1 MLDVI
6 KNYALEKYAGDE
18 KKAQDFVDGFVKQA
32 YTPPGWVANKSQDDK
47 NPFVSSLAEGIGG
60 AFGKGLG
67 GLAVGLG
74 MHGISSAFSGAERDS
89 LHTKFLSALSSA
101 IASNPILKN
110 ANKAK
115 VQNYAETV
123 FKFAPHVAC
132 DPNLLSHV
140 LAGTIDGEGIDLMT
154 IKTLGDLENRYV
166 ENRSSGG
173 FSPKTYV

>member
-1 MLDVI
+1 MLDAI
-6 KNYALEKYAGDE
+6 KEYALTKYAGDE
-18 KKAQDFVDGFVKQA
+18 NLANQFVEGFKKQA
-32 YTPPGWVANKSQDDK
+32 AYNKSDE
-47 NPFVSSLAEGIGG
+47 NGISSGFMSGIGKAIGGGIGG
-60 AFGKGLG
+60 FGIGLG
-67 GLAVGLG
+67 I
-74 MHGISSAFSGAERDS
+74 HGISSAFSAAERDS

-101 IASNPILKN
+101 ISSNPILKN